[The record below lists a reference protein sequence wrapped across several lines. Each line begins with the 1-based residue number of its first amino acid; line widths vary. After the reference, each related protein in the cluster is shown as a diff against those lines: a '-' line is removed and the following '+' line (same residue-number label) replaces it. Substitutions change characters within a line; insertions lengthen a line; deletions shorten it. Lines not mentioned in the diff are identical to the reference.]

1 MVFASRPSLR
11 WGARV
16 ARLAAAAA
24 LLAPLA
30 APAGAQ
36 TLQTVNVVS
45 TPVDVTGNLY
55 YAIDEG
61 YFKREGIDVQL
72 TTIANPALIA
82 QAVAAGTVDVGTTNL
97 VSIVRAIQSGIPLYI
112 IAPSGANSAKS
123 PLEGI
128 IVGKNSG
135 IKTAKDLEGKTMV
148 VSVLGSIIQVEALAW
163 ADKHG
168 ADWKAIKWVEAP
180 PAADGAMVASGKVD
194 GSVITETFLSGA
206 IADGDGTLL
215 SYVGADVDPLLI
227 EGGYF
232 TNADFANKH
241 PDIVKKFDEALLE
254 AGKWA
259 NGHRAD
265 AAAIMQKW
273 SKQTPSAIAHH
284 AVYPESF
291 KAADLQPVIDAAV
304 KYGALKAPI
313 SAADVVAPALR

>member
-1 MVFASRPSLR
+1 LLR
-11 WGARV
+11 RSTRAV
-16 ARLAAAAA
+16 HVAAAAA
-24 LLAPLA
+24 LLAAGA

-55 YAIDEG
+55 YAIDQG
-61 YFKREGIDVQL
+61 YFKREGLDIEI

-97 VSIVRAIQSGIPLYI
+97 VSIVRAIESGIPLYI
-112 IAPSGANSAKS
+112 VAPSGANSVRS

-128 IVGKNSG
+128 IVNNSSG

-168 ADWKAIKWVEAP
+168 ADWRNIKWVESP
-180 PAADGAMVASGKVD
+180 PASDGALVKSGKVD

-215 SYVGADVDPLLI
+215 SYVGSEVSPLLI

-232 TNADFANKH
+232 CNADFAKNH
-241 PDIVKKFDEALLE
+241 PDIVKKFDQALLE

-259 NGHRAD
+259 NGHRAE
-265 AAAIMQKW
+265 AAAIMQKY

-304 KYGALKAPI
+304 KYGALKTPI
-313 SAADVVAPALR
+313 SADDVVAPALR